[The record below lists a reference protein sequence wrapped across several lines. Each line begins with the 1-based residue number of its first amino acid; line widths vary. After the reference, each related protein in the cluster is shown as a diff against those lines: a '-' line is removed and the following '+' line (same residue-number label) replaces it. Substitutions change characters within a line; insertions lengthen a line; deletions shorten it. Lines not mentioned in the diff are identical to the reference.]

1 MSDQLKNAANAVHNK
16 DHEGKP
22 DYLAARELEQ
32 FLLDNLIQ
40 DRDRVLQLMRQNP
53 DVRCLGSKGYN
64 FQQPGLRELDG
75 DNGWSVDLS
84 LNPSLIPVSKEFHPD
99 AEVDNVFVRD
109 IAVDVRKAVA
119 ELAKKHGVDFEVNLF
134 AHGGSATFSNVL
146 PPQITEY
153 ADRAPRLNE
162 MPGVELTEE
171 GFVKVPET
179 MAGRGYAGTVW
190 TTFRQ
195 PK

>member
-1 MSDQLKNAANAVHNK
+1 MFDRLKSAVGAWTNNR
-16 DHEGKP
+16 P
-22 DYLAARELEQ
+22 DYLAARDLEK
-32 FLLDNLIQ
+32 FIMENVDQ
-40 DRDRVLQLMRQNP
+40 DRARVAQLIDQNP
-53 DVRCLGSKGYN
+53 DARCFGPREYYFQHPKVQKLRDGS
-64 FQQPGLRELDG
+64 
-75 DNGWSVDLS
+75 GWNVDLS

-99 AEVDNVFVRD
+99 ADVDNVFVRD
-109 IAVDVRKAVA
+109 IAVDVRRAIV
-119 ELAKKHGVDFEVNLF
+119 ELARQHGVDFEVDF
-134 AHGGSATFSNVL
+134 FTIGSSATFSNVL